1 MAWFAL
7 VLAGILEV
15 VWATGLVYTKGFTRL
30 VPSVVTVIALAASM
44 WLLAYAT
51 RTLPIGTA
59 YPIWVGIGAL
69 GAAGAGV
76 LLFREPMSLARL
88 AFVVLLV
95 VSIVGLKIT
104 AGDHPTG

>member
-15 VWATGLVYTKGFTRL
+15 AWAVGLVYTKGFTRPL
-30 VPSVVTVIALAASM
+30 PSFLTLLALGGSM
-44 WLLAYAT
+44 WLLAFAT

-69 GAAGAGV
+69 GAACAGV
-76 LLFREPMSLARL
+76 VLFDEAMSPAR
-88 AFVVLLV
+88 AVFVLLLV
-95 VSIVGLKIT
+95 VSIVGLKVT
-104 AGDHPTG
+104 AA

>member
-15 VWATGLVYTKGFTRL
+15 VWATGLVYSKGFTRP
-30 VPSVVTVIALAASM
+30 VPSVLTVIALGVSM
-44 WLLAYAT
+44 WLLAFAT

-69 GAAGAGV
+69 GAACVGV
-76 LLFREPMSLARL
+76 VLFNEAVSPARV
-88 AFVVLLV
+88 AFVLLLV
-95 VSIVGLKIT
+95 VSIVGLKVT
-104 AGDHPTG
+104 SA